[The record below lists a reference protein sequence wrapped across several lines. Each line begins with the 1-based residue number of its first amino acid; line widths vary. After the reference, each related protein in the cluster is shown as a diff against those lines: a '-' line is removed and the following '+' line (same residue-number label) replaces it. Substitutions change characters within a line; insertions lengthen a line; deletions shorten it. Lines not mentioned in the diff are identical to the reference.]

1 MKSPEYMA
9 GEQNAG
15 HVCLIVEPVNSV
27 VFCFAGWTEE
37 QSSSLGQNSRW
48 RLMSLLTIGGGVFMV
63 LVLRC

>member
-15 HVCLIVEPVNSV
+15 RVCLIIETVNFV
-27 VFCFAGWTEE
+27 VLCFAGWTGE
-37 QSSSLGQNSRW
+37 QASSLGQNSRW
-48 RLMSLLTIGGGVFMV
+48 RLMSLLTIGAGVFMV